1 MTRNEHAVINT
12 LRNPV
17 STDVQ
22 CMHYRD
28 TAALRKYSALVCYR
42 ADHNGAK
49 CTIRLLSARYPT
61 VYRGENLYQFNS
73 PTSNVASS
81 RHASANGYVV
91 QFAAWRKSFRSR
103 YHSTPVSSPYFIRNI
118 LSSNGFHNSR
128 RVEDTVIRF
137 FVMRINNENLLD

>member
-81 RHASANGYVV
+81 TATLLRM
-91 QFAAWRKSFRSR
+91 
-103 YHSTPVSSPYFIRNI
+103 
-118 LSSNGFHNSR
+118 
-128 RVEDTVIRF
+128 DT
-137 FVMRINNENLLD
+137 

>member
-42 ADHNGAK
+42 PDHNGQSVRFGYYPPDTRRFTVKIRRSISAVYV
-49 CTIRLLSARYPT
+49 ILSIDVSPRLLRMD
-61 VYRGENLYQFNS
+61 F
-73 PTSNVASS
+73 AS
-81 RHASANGYVV
+81 
-91 QFAAWRKSFRSR
+91 SFRSNLFDRCETEER
-103 YHSTPVSSPYFIRNI
+103 Y
-118 LSSNGFHNSR
+118 
-128 RVEDTVIRF
+128 D
-137 FVMRINNENLLD
+137 